1 MLRGYAAALS
11 LHWLR
16 SGQNANIT
24 LGGRYDGLSVP
35 CIMSVIQMGKSIQPP
50 NSDPIQAESDLRHS
64 LA

>member
-1 MLRGYAAALS
+1 MPILP
-11 LHWLR
+11 W
-16 SGQNANIT
+16 
-24 LGGRYDGLSVP
+24 GGRYDGLSVP